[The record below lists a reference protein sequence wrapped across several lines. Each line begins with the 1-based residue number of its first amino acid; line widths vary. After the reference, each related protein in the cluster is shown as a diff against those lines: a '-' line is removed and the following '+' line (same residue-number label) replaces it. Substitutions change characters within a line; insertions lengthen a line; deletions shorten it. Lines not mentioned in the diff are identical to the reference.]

1 MAEEH
6 LCLSDMLDQDIT
18 AYELF
23 HSLPKD
29 LQQEIIR
36 DDISSF
42 YDLQNFLEVRTKRR
56 PEVNN
61 SNKEPQSGNLIG

>member
-6 LCLSDMLDQDIT
+6 LCLSDMLDRDIT

-42 YDLQNFLEVRTKRR
+42 YDLQNFLAVRTKRR
-56 PEVNN
+56 PELNN
-61 SNKEPQSGNLIG
+61 NEPQSGNLIV

>member
-1 MAEEH
+1 MTDEH
-6 LCLSDMLDQDIT
+6 LCLSDMLDQDLT

-36 DDISSF
+36 EDISSF
-42 YDLQNFLEVRTKRR
+42 YDLQNYLEVRTGRR
-56 PEVNN
+56 PGRGGAG
-61 SNKEPQSGNLIG
+61 SEPQTGALIG